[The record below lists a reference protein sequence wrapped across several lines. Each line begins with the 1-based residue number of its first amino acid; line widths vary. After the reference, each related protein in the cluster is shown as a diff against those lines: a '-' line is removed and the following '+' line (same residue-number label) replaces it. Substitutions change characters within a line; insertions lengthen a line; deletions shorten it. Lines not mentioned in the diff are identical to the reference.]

1 MALKEDSTTNAN
13 PYSTLPY
20 LDSIH
25 QATGINGTVNNL
37 KKPLRLAVNANRVN
51 LSGMKE
57 LIHLLEETLEFITQ
71 VEDKPKRKKR
81 VSKPTPKKEY
91 DLP

>member
-1 MALKEDSTTNAN
+1 MALKEEPAN

-20 LDSIH
+20 LDNVH
-25 QATGINGTVNNL
+25 QTLVINGPVNAL
-37 KKPLRLAVNANRVN
+37 KKPLRNAVNANRVN

-57 LIHLLEETLEFITQ
+57 LIQILEETLEFITQ
-71 VEDKPKRKKR
+71 VENKPKRKKR

>member
-1 MALKEDSTTNAN
+1 MALKNDNAN

-20 LDSIH
+20 LDNIH
-25 QATGINGTVNNL
+25 QTLAVNGPVNLL
-37 KKPLRLAVNANRVN
+37 KKPLRNAVNANRVN
-51 LSGMKE
+51 LNGMQE
-57 LIHLLEETLEFITQ
+57 LIKLLEETLEFITQ

-81 VSKPTPKKEY
+81 VSKPTPQKEY